1 MKDLF
6 LIYTGALFSAT
17 IQHTL
22 ISDFLALTTITYTLV
37 KLYLMYQEYKK
48 NEKR

>member
-17 IQHTL
+17 IAHTL
-22 ISDFLALTTITYTLV
+22 ISDLLALTTIIYTIV
-37 KLYLMYQEYKK
+37 KLYKMYQEYKNK
-48 NEKR
+48 N

>member
-17 IQHTL
+17 IAHNL
-22 ISDFLALTTITYTLV
+22 ISDLLALTTITYTIV
-37 KLYLMYQEYKK
+37 KLYTIYQDYKK
-48 NEKR
+48 KNQ

>member
-17 IQHTL
+17 IAHTL
-22 ISDFLALTTITYTLV
+22 ISDMLALTTITYTLV
-37 KLYLMYQEYKK
+37 KLYKIYQEYKTK
-48 NEKR
+48 N

>member
-17 IQHTL
+17 IAHTL
-22 ISDFLALTTITYTLV
+22 ISDLLAITTIIYTLV
-37 KLYLMYQEYKK
+37 KLYTMYQEYKNK
-48 NEKR
+48 N

>member
-17 IQHTL
+17 IAHTL
-22 ISDFLALTTITYTLV
+22 ISDLLALTTITYTIV
-37 KLYLMYQEYKK
+37 KLYKIYQDYKTK
-48 NEKR
+48 NQ

>member
-17 IQHTL
+17 IAHNL
-22 ISDFLALTTITYTLV
+22 ISDLLALTTITYTLV
-37 KLYLMYQEYKK
+37 KLYTIYQEYKK
-48 NEKR
+48 K

>member
-17 IQHTL
+17 IAHTL
-22 ISDFLALTTITYTLV
+22 ISDLLALTTITYTLV
-37 KLYLMYQEYKK
+37 KLYKIYQEYKK
-48 NEKR
+48 NK

>member
-17 IQHTL
+17 IAHTL
-22 ISDFLALTTITYTLV
+22 ISDILAITTITYTIV
-37 KLYLMYQEYKK
+37 KLYKIYQDYKNK
-48 NEKR
+48 NQ

>member
-17 IQHTL
+17 IAHTL
-22 ISDFLALTTITYTLV
+22 ISDLLALTTITYTLV
-37 KLYLMYQEYKK
+37 KLYTIYQDHK
-48 NEKR
+48 NKNQ

>member
-17 IQHTL
+17 IQHL
-22 ISDFLALTTITYTLV
+22 IISDLLALTTITYTLV

>member
-17 IQHTL
+17 IAHNL
-22 ISDFLALTTITYTLV
+22 ISDLLALTTITYTIV
-37 KLYLMYQEYKK
+37 KLYNIYQDYKK
-48 NEKR
+48 KNQ

>member
-22 ISDFLALTTITYTLV
+22 ISDLLALTTITYTLV
-37 KLYLMYQEYKK
+37 KLYLMYQEYKNK
-48 NEKR
+48 KQ

>member
-17 IQHTL
+17 IAHTL
-22 ISDFLALTTITYTLV
+22 ISDLLALTTITYTLI
-37 KLYLMYQEYKK
+37 KLYKIYQEYKTK
-48 NEKR
+48 N

>member
-17 IQHTL
+17 IAHNL
-22 ISDFLALTTITYTLV
+22 VSDLLALTTITYTLV
-37 KLYLMYQEYKK
+37 KLYKIYQDYKNK
-48 NEKR
+48 N

>member
-17 IQHTL
+17 IAHNL
-22 ISDFLALTTITYTLV
+22 ISDLLALTTITYTLV
-37 KLYLMYQEYKK
+37 KLYNIYQDYKNK
-48 NEKR
+48 K

>member
-17 IQHTL
+17 IAHNL
-22 ISDFLALTTITYTLV
+22 ISDLLALTTITYTIV
-37 KLYLMYQEYKK
+37 KLYTIYQDYKNQK
-48 NEKR
+48 K

>member
-17 IQHTL
+17 IAHNL
-22 ISDFLALTTITYTLV
+22 ISDLLALTTITYTLV
-37 KLYLMYQEYKK
+37 KLYKIYQDYKTK
-48 NEKR
+48 NQ

>member
-17 IQHTL
+17 IAHNL
-22 ISDFLALTTITYTLV
+22 ISDLLALTTITYTIV
-37 KLYLMYQEYKK
+37 KLYKIYQDYKNK
-48 NEKR
+48 K

>member
-17 IQHTL
+17 IAHNL
-22 ISDFLALTTITYTLV
+22 ISDLLALTTITYTLV
-37 KLYLMYQEYKK
+37 KLYKIYQDYKTK
-48 NEKR
+48 N

>member
-6 LIYTGALFSAT
+6 IIYTGALFSAT
-17 IQHTL
+17 ITHTL

-37 KLYLMYQEYKK
+37 KLFVMYKEYKNK
-48 NEKR
+48 NQ

>member
-17 IQHTL
+17 IAHNL
-22 ISDFLALTTITYTLV
+22 ISDLLALPPLLIRL
-37 KLYLMYQEYKK
+37 
-48 NEKR
+48 

>member
-17 IQHTL
+17 IAHNL
-22 ISDFLALTTITYTLV
+22 ISDLLALTTITYTIV
-37 KLYLMYQEYKK
+37 KLYTIYQEYKK
-48 NEKR
+48 K

>member
-17 IQHTL
+17 IAHTL
-22 ISDFLALTTITYTLV
+22 ISDLLAITTITYTIV
-37 KLYLMYQEYKK
+37 KLYKIYQDYKNK
-48 NEKR
+48 NQ